1 MLNKSENQE
10 NYINILVQFVKF
22 GIVGLSNTLISMGIY
37 YIFVFIN
44 RKLYIIGNTVG
55 FVVSVFNAYY
65 WNNKYV
71 FEKTDTG
78 HMKPLIKTFVVYG
91 TTFVISTALLFVMV
105 SYLGISEYIAP
116 AINLIITIPLNF
128 VLNKVWAFK

>member
-10 NYINILVQFVKF
+10 NYIKILVQFVKF
-22 GIVGLSNTLISMGIY
+22 GIVGLSNTLISMSIY

-65 WNNKYV
+65 WNHKYV
-71 FEKTDTG
+71 FNKTDIG
-78 HMKPLIKTFVVYG
+78 HMKPLIKTFVAYG
-91 TTFVISTALLFVMV
+91 VTFMLSTGMLFVMV
-105 SYLGISEYIAP
+105 RYLGISEYIAP
-116 AINLIITIPLNF
+116 VINLIVTIPLNF